1 MNSYFIAGSS
11 GFIGLSLVNYLLSH
25 GHQVFAHT
33 RSKSFPINHPN
44 LSVISSDYNCIE
56 TLSSALD
63 NCSVCINLA
72 SPAHCRLTNR
82 SYVYENFSASHQALF
97 NLLKA
102 CSRSGIIKFVH
113 VSSAGVM
120 GQYASITSPFSSSSP
135 LNPYNLYTLSKAS
148 AEILVQSFLENT
160 SINLITLRPPLVY
173 AKNCPGSLK
182 TLINII
188 SQSPIIPFGALS
200 NYRSFLYLDSLLSAI
215 HAVSESPSIFNK
227 TFVVSDKNPVLVSD
241 LINVISECI
250 HRSHFRNIHVPRS
263 ILAIAAK
270 TLFLEQQWKSLSYD
284 FVLDTSFL
292 STTSDWSPHDNTLL
306 TLSNV
311 LKE

>member
-1 MNSYFIAGSS
+1 
-11 GFIGLSLVNYLLSH
+11 
-25 GHQVFAHT
+25 
-33 RSKSFPINHPN
+33 
-44 LSVISSDYNCIE
+44 
-56 TLSSALD
+56 
-63 NCSVCINLA
+63 
-72 SPAHCRLTNR
+72 
-82 SYVYENFSASHQALF
+82 
-97 NLLKA
+97 
-102 CSRSGIIKFVH
+102 
-113 VSSAGVM
+113 M

-200 NYRSFLYLDSLLSAI
+200 NYRSFLYLDSLLNAI
-215 HAVSESPSIFNK
+215 HSVSESPSIFNK

-241 LINVISECI
+241 LVNVISECI
-250 HRSHFRNIHVPRS
+250 HRAHCRNIHVPRS